1 MMRRTMGTAI
11 FATVVIAS
19 AAAIA
24 NAATANAPSMPTTK
38 VEGAGISLQYPSTWK
53 VVALTKQRLAAQIRA
68 AAKHNPKLAAQLA
81 KIDVSDFKFKAFGVP
96 AEPGTT
102 PSMSV
107 DIGGYGQRVTLAQ
120 VKALTERYAKPVG
133 ATVVDA
139 KAVKVSGDTAF
150 RTDIVAPYTTSDGTI
165 IRRLEGQL
173 SLPYAPA
180 RPVVTVGAADNT
192 AGKTLINKILASVR
206 NI

>member
-1 MMRRTMGTAI
+1 MRRMLGIALVTA
-11 FATVVIAS
+11 VVMVS
-19 AAAIA
+19 APSI
-24 NAATANAPSMPTTK
+24 ATAVSASSPPMTTTK
-38 VEGAGISLQYPSTWK
+38 VKGAGISLQYPSTWT
-53 VVALTKQRLAAQIRA
+53 VVALTKKRLAAQIRA
-68 AAKHNPKLAAQLA
+68 AAKHNPQLAAQLS
-81 KIDVSDFKFKAFGVP
+81 KIDVSTFKFKAFAVP
-96 AEPGTT
+96 AEPGKT